1 MIPNHCFLFSR
12 NLNPSFKNRDLESF
26 IKPGEYNYILQAVKE
41 IAWSG
46 DKALHSWVIDVG
58 ATLKRACQILW
69 TERFKVWQYLLWS
82 LKSRDTKNRN
92 FFCIKINKP
101 KGIYLIIRIGV
112 VWSCKKCKNLTFK
125 VNFLYQ
131 QDRKYSDPQASI
143 D

>member
-1 MIPNHCFLFSR
+1 MIPNHWFLFSR

-82 LKSRDTKNRN
+82 LKSGDTNNRKV
-92 FFCIKINKP
+92 FCIKINKP
-101 KGIYLIIRIGV
+101 KGNYWILSLGLMA
-112 VWSCKKCKNLTFK
+112 SCQKLPKFDFQRQFF
-125 VNFLYQ
+125 V
-131 QDRKYSDPQASI
+131 I
-143 D
+143 DIFW